1 VSARRVLLGTLV
13 ALATLAA
20 PATEAGAQQRARRP
34 AAVQDWT
41 RVAVRTPE
49 GGVRIGNPAARIKLV
64 EYLSTT
70 CGHCAAFARESA
82 ARLIPVHVR
91 SGRVS
96 VEYRNYFLNGLDV
109 AAALISRCA
118 SPAAY
123 FGMTHQLLTTQE
135 TWTARIRTVPPERQ
149 AQLQA
154 LAPLQLTQQL
164 VAILGLDALG
174 QRYGIT
180 PAVRRQCLT
189 QANLDRLE
197 QVRSLGERSGVQGTP
212 TFFINGAIQNVNTW
226 AEIEPRLGAGR

>member
-1 VSARRVLLGTLV
+1 MIRRLPVLA
-13 ALATLAA
+13 ALAGLALLTV
-20 PATEAGAQQRARRP
+20 PASEAGAQQRARRP
-34 AAVQDWT
+34 AAAQDWT

-49 GGVRIGNPAARIKLV
+49 GGFRIGNPNARIKLV

-123 FGMTHQLLTTQE
+123 FGMTHQLLVTQDS
-135 TWTARIRTVPPERQ
+135 WTARIRTVAPERQ

-154 LAPLQLTQQL
+154 LPPLQLTQQL
-164 VAILGLDALG
+164 IAILGLDVLG

-189 QANLDRLE
+189 QAGLTRLE

-212 TFFINGAIQNVNTW
+212 TFFINGAIQNTNTW
-226 AEIEPRLGAGR
+226 AGIEPLLR